1 MPIKMISS
9 QSIWG
14 TPITMFF
21 ITILTISHISF
32 VWYLFKFLLLFVV
45 HLEFDN
51 FNVTDVFKI
60 QST

>member
-1 MPIKMISS
+1 
-9 QSIWG
+9 
-14 TPITMFF
+14 MFF

-32 VWYLFKFLLLFVV
+32 VWYFFKFLLLFVV

-60 QST
+60 QSI